1 MIVKKDA
8 TGNWPLFAS
17 LIIFGV
23 VISVLFILSIAK
35 NQGHLVYALDDPYIH
50 MAIAKNFVQHGVWG
64 ITQYGFTSSTSS
76 LLWTLLISLSY
87 YIFGVNEITPFIL
100 NIMFAV
106 MTIFIIYYIFRKL
119 KVSPIYTFLVLM
131 AIIFFTPIP
140 TLIFTGMEHMMQ
152 IFLII
157 LFAYIS
163 AQILSND
170 REDLYK
176 YLLLVAVLVT
186 MARYESLFLI
196 FTVSI
201 LFILK
206 KKYIYSCLLL
216 MVSLIPVG
224 IYGIISMD
232 NGWFFLPNS
241 LVLKSFYL
249 VNNGSPSSIAT
260 IFNFVHYFIGQF
272 MLNKSVSVLVLLG
285 SLFLIFK
292 LKNRKFWDLNSIL
305 LVIFILTA
313 SLHMLFA
320 KMGFFYRY
328 ESYLVALGIFA
339 TSLELYKFLP
349 ENGLFYNLD
358 KIKILRYLLSLFIM
372 CLVVFTLADRGY
384 GSLTETSPAT
394 NNIYEQQYQM
404 SLFVNQF
411 YSGDGV
417 ALNDIGLV
425 NYAAGINCLDLYGL
439 GSLQVAKVKK
449 DGYYDSAEISKLV
462 NEDNIKVVIIYDSWF
477 KGGIPANWV
486 KVGQWKIK
494 NNVVCGDDIVSFY
507 AVDPKDKDSL
517 IKNLKT
523 FSSQL
528 PKDVEIKY
536 IAKE

>member
-1 MIVKKDA
+1 MLIKKDA

-50 MAIAKNFVQHGVWG
+50 MSIAKNFVQHGVWG

-100 NIMFAV
+100 NIIFAV
-106 MTIFIIYYIFRKL
+106 MTIFLIYCIFRKL

-131 AIIFFTPIP
+131 AVIFFTPIP
-140 TLIFTGMEHMMQ
+140 TLIFTGMEHTMQ

-196 FTVSI
+196 LTVSI
-201 LFILK
+201 LFLLK
-206 KKYIYSCLLL
+206 KKYICSCLLL

-249 VNNGSPSSIAT
+249 VNNGSQSSIST
-260 IFNFVHYFIGQF
+260 IFNFFHYFIGQF
-272 MLNKSVSVLVLLG
+272 MLNKSVSVLLLLS
-285 SLFLIFK
+285 SLFFIFK

-305 LVIFILTA
+305 LVIFISTA

-328 ESYLVALGIFA
+328 ESYLVALGIFVI
-339 TSLELYKFLP
+339 SLELYKFLP

-372 CLVVFTLADRGY
+372 CLVVFTLTDRGY
-384 GSLTETSPAT
+384 SSLTETSPAT

-425 NYAAGINCLDLYGL
+425 NYAASINCLDLYGL

-462 NEDNIKVVIIYDSWF
+462 DEDNIKVVIIYDSWF
-477 KGGIPANWV
+477 KGGIPSNWV

-494 NNVVCGDDIVSFY
+494 NNVVCGDDMVSFY

-528 PKDVEIKY
+528 PKDVKIKY
-536 IAKE
+536 IIKE